1 MLYTLCGYKL
11 SCIYIGLHL
20 HILVIKIYELEYSVS
35 RHSVLTVH
43 LTWYCTCHT
52 SVLAEL
58 LQRYVA
64 QIKPTMHWSLKSY
77 RISFIYC
84 YRCFEFRW
92 YYPDYLTGFGISIYL
107 SVSTVL
113 STYIRYL
120 HSTAE
125 ISNVMRVSFLTFGCG
140 WIGNLC
146 CEVEYS
152 DKKRTYLETGEV
164 SDASIMIHRQ
174 EKVLDR
180 WRP

>member
-1 MLYTLCGYKL
+1 MNSIVLHRITHCYNHPS
-11 SCIYIGLHL
+11 SCCTHYAVINYHAFISAYIL

-107 SVSTVL
+107 SVSAVF

-120 HSTAE
+120 HSTTE
-125 ISNVMRVSFLTFGCG
+125 ISNVMRV
-140 WIGNLC
+140 
-146 CEVEYS
+146 
-152 DKKRTYLETGEV
+152 
-164 SDASIMIHRQ
+164 
-174 EKVLDR
+174 
-180 WRP
+180 